1 MGPSYHVINN
11 IQVICDKCISGL
23 YQIYIKLPVINV
35 FQDCIMLHVIMII
48 TSYLWYMHIGT
59 VSGRLHLTH
68 CRDILVLPLS
78 HPLKGKT
85 MKSIIKSIEH
95 FLFTG
100 IAYIICYAFLSESKP
115 INMSLSLFSWQLSIL
130 LNTHLHPRNMS
141 DSPSF

>member
-1 MGPSYHVINN
+1 MGPPYHVINN
-11 IQVICDKCISGL
+11 KLFVINAYRDCIR
-23 YQIYIKLPVINV
+23 YIKLPVINV
-35 FQDCIMLHVIMII
+35 YRDCIMLLI

-95 FLFTG
+95 FLFIG